1 VDAIGWHPPGKSNN
15 VEHAEGAA
23 MSSSSTTIRTFITT
37 SPQGLRYD
45 SPPMRLWEKA
55 KRLGIWNPAEIDF
68 TQDRAD
74 WQTLA
79 PPQRESLIRQSGAF
93 LAGEESVTLD
103 LLPLIMVVARERRIE
118 EELFLTAFLW
128 EEAKHVE
135 GFRRFL
141 DEVAQ
146 EHSDLARF
154 HGPAY
159 RKIFYE
165 ELPAAMNCLLEDPS
179 PAAQVRA
186 LVIYNMIVEGVLAET
201 GYYTYYRMLGERH
214 LLPGLQQLIGLVK
227 RDESRHIAFAV
238 YFLSRLIAEH
248 GDEAWAAFEGRMGEL
263 LPLALELYANA
274 AAQGPSPF
282 GIQPEEVSGYARMQF
297 QKRYDRIARARGKSL
312 AEVEQIANS
321 MEELQA
327 S

>member
-1 VDAIGWHPPGKSNN
+1 VSSNQSGRAG
-15 VEHAEGAA
+15 E
-23 MSSSSTTIRTFITT
+23 TTATPMTPTTRSFTTT
-37 SPQGLRYD
+37 SVRGLRYD
-45 SPPMRLWEKA
+45 SPPMRLWAKA
-55 KRLGIWNPAEIDF
+55 KKLGIWNPAELDF
-68 TQDRAD
+68 SQDRLD
-74 WQTLA
+74 WQTLS
-79 PPQRESLIRQSGAF
+79 PPQRETLIRQGGAF

-103 LLPLIMVVARERRIE
+103 LLPLLMVLAREGRIE
-118 EELFLTAFLW
+118 EEMFLTAFLW

-141 DEVAQ
+141 DEVA
-146 EHSDLARF
+146 EDHSDLARF

-165 ELPAAMNCLLEDPS
+165 ELPAAMNELLVDPS

-186 LVIYNMIVEGVLAET
+186 SVTYNMVVEGVLAET
-201 GYYTYYRMLGERH
+201 GYYTYHRMLGERN

-248 GDEAWAAFEGRMGEL
+248 GDEAWNAFEQRMQEL
-263 LPLALELYANA
+263 LPITQQFYGYA

-282 GIQPEEVSGYARMQF
+282 GILPEEVTGYSTTQF
-297 QKRYDRIARARGKSL
+297 RKRYDRIARARGQSL
-312 AEVEQIANS
+312 AEVEAIANS
-321 MEELQA
+321 MEELSA
-327 S
+327 GD